1 MSLRFAKRLTASL
14 VASASLLFQSF
25 PAQAQF
31 AVIDVASVT
40 QLIQQAQTLARQ
52 LEQAE
57 AQVTQAR
64 ALYQSLSGPRGMEL
78 LLNGTVRNYLPSD
91 WQELASAIQGQGS
104 YGNLSTRIR
113 GALQANAVLSAG
125 QLAALPAV
133 AQRKVTA
140 ARSNVALLQGL
151 TQEAL
156 ANSSGRFASI
166 QRLIEAIPTATDQK
180 GILELHARI
189 AAEQGMLQ
197 NEQTKLQSLYQV
209 ALSQTAAL
217 KQQESELVI
226 AAYGSFTT
234 RFEPSP

>member
-14 VASASLLFQSF
+14 VASAWLLLQPFS
-25 PAQAQF
+25 AQAQF

-57 AQVTQAR
+57 AQVAQAR
-64 ALYQSLSGPRGMEL
+64 TLYQSLTGPRGMEL
-78 LLNGTVRNYLPSD
+78 LLSGTVRNYLPSD
-91 WQELASAIQGQGS
+91 WQGLASAIQGNGS
-104 YGNLSTRIR
+104 YGNLSTEIR
-113 GALQANAVLSAG
+113 SALQANAVLSAG

-133 AQRKVTA
+133 AQGKITA
-140 ARSNVALLQGL
+140 ARNNVALLQGL

-156 ANSSGRFASI
+156 ANSSSRFASI

-180 GILELHARI
+180 SILELQARI

-209 ALSQTAAL
+209 ALAQTAAL

-226 AAYGSFTT
+226 AAYGSFAT